1 MLSARPFASSGRQ
14 FLQWPSV
21 TATLLTIHV
30 YNPVTSI
37 NKLLNEGIKRYKTT
51 PDLIVEAL
59 RKAILRGEY
68 KAGQNLRQEE
78 LADRFGVSRIPVR
91 EAMRQLEAE
100 GFITIYPNRGAI
112 VTELSALE
120 AQELYEIR
128 LALESTA
135 LRLAIPKITTEA
147 LRLTE
152 DILDKT
158 DRETEANNLG
168 ELNWEFHAALY
179 LPACRP
185 RLFGMMHNLH
195 LSVDRY
201 MRFKYTA
208 LDYRNKSQTEHHRLL
223 AACREKKI
231 EEAVGLLS
239 EHTEAA
245 GKVLV
250 AYLEQEKLTSE
261 GGIA

>member
-1 MLSARPFASSGRQ
+1 M
-14 FLQWPSV
+14 
-21 TATLLTIHV
+21 TID
-30 YNPVTSI
+30 
-37 NKLLNEGIKRYKTT
+37 KLLNKEIKRYKTT

-100 GFITIYPNRGAI
+100 GLITIYPNRGAI

-128 LALESTA
+128 LALETTA
-135 LRLAIPKITTEA
+135 LRLAIPKITPEE
-147 LRLTE
+147 LRRAEEILTR
-152 DILDKT
+152 T
-158 DRETEANNLG
+158 DRETETNNLG

-179 LPACRP
+179 LPAGRP
-185 RLFGMMHNLH
+185 RLFGMIHNLH

-201 MRFKYTA
+201 MRFEYTA
-208 LDYRNKSQTEHHRLL
+208 LDYLGKSQIEHRSLL
-223 AACREKKI
+223 AACSEKEI
-231 EEAVGLLS
+231 EKAIALLTQ
-239 EHTEAA
+239 HIEAA
-245 GKVLV
+245 GKLLV
-250 AYLEQEKLTSE
+250 AYLEQQNLASE
-261 GGIA
+261 GAKA

>member
-1 MLSARPFASSGRQ
+1 M
-14 FLQWPSV
+14 
-21 TATLLTIHV
+21 TID
-30 YNPVTSI
+30 
-37 NKLLNEGIKRYKTT
+37 KLLNKEIKRYKTT

-100 GFITIYPNRGAI
+100 GLITIYPNRGAI

-128 LALESTA
+128 LALETTA
-135 LRLAIPKITTEA
+135 LRLAIPKITPEE
-147 LRLTE
+147 LRRAEEILTR
-152 DILDKT
+152 T
-158 DRETEANNLG
+158 DRETETNNLG

-179 LPACRP
+179 LPAGRP
-185 RLFGMMHNLH
+185 RLFGMIHNLH

-201 MRFKYTA
+201 MRFEYTA
-208 LDYRNKSQTEHHRLL
+208 LDYLGKSQIEHRSLL
-223 AACREKKI
+223 AACGEKEI
-231 EEAVGLLS
+231 EKAIALLTQ
-239 EHTEAA
+239 HIEAA
-245 GKVLV
+245 GKLLV
-250 AYLEQEKLTSE
+250 AYLEQQNLASE
-261 GGIA
+261 GAKA

>member
-1 MLSARPFASSGRQ
+1 M
-14 FLQWPSV
+14 
-21 TATLLTIHV
+21 TID
-30 YNPVTSI
+30 
-37 NKLLNEGIKRYKTT
+37 KLLNKEIKRYKTT

-100 GFITIYPNRGAI
+100 GLITIYPNRGAI

-128 LALESTA
+128 LALETTA
-135 LRLAIPKITTEA
+135 LRLAIPKITPEE
-147 LRLTE
+147 LRRAEEILTR
-152 DILDKT
+152 T
-158 DRETEANNLG
+158 DRETETNNLG

-179 LPACRP
+179 LPAGRP
-185 RLFGMMHNLH
+185 RLFGMIHNLH

-201 MRFKYTA
+201 MRFEYTA
-208 LDYRNKSQTEHHRLL
+208 LDYLGKSQIEHRSLL
-223 AACREKKI
+223 AACGEKETEK
-231 EEAVGLLS
+231 AVALLT
-239 EHTEAA
+239 EHIEAA
-245 GKVLV
+245 GKLLV
-250 AYLEQEKLTSE
+250 AYLEQQNLASE
-261 GGIA
+261 GAKA